1 MGKKAVFSIKSPFG
15 LFGIFS
21 AAGFPFHYGNE
32 TDDAQLL
39 LATDPASHARQGG
52 AEISGRQLLRQGEE
66 AG

>member
-32 TDDAQLL
+32 TDDAQLPL
-39 LATDPASHARQGG
+39 PYRG
-52 AEISGRQLLRQGEE
+52 A
-66 AG
+66 AGPLPHVLWIAYSPDSLKTK